1 MAAGSGREKTYMC
14 FDLKSFFA
22 SVECVE
28 RGLDP
33 FTTNLVVADPS
44 RGDRTICLAAT
55 PAIKALGAKSRGRV
69 YEIPKGVEYIMAPP
83 RMQLYID
90 YSARIYGIYL
100 RYAAKEDIHIYSID
114 EIFMDATAYMGARGM
129 TPLEFARAV
138 MRDVYAETGITAT
151 CGIGT
156 NLYLAKIALDVI
168 SKRSP
173 EFIGVLTEESYR
185 ELLWDHTPLT
195 DFWHINVGTVGRLA
209 HLGIRTM
216 REITQTDE
224 AILYK
229 TFGVDAQLL
238 IDHAWG
244 RESAGIADIK
254 NYVPQNNSI
263 STGQVLHCGYGVAG
277 ARLLMLEMAEVL
289 SLELVKLGVAAG
301 SISLSL
307 GYSFS
312 ADVKPAHGSMTLEKP
327 TSSTKKLMEYTGELY
342 DRVAARQADVFRLN
356 ICFGRLTRQ
365 EHMQYDIFSPA
376 EEQEREQRLQRA
388 VIDIKAK
395 YGKNGIFKGFN
406 LLEGAKTLE
415 RNAQIGGHKA

>member
-1 MAAGSGREKTYMC
+1 MAADGRGKKTYMC

-33 FTTNLVVADPS
+33 FTTNLIVADPS
-44 RGDRTICLAAT
+44 RGERTICLAAT
-55 PAIKALGAKSRGRV
+55 PAIKAQGVKSRGRV
-69 YEIPKGVEYIMAPP
+69 YEIPSGVEYIMAPP

-90 YSARIYGIYL
+90 YSARVYGVYL

-114 EIFMDATAYMGARGM
+114 EIFMDATSYMGARGM
-129 TPLEFARAV
+129 TPVEFARAV
-138 MRDVYAETGITAT
+138 MRDIYAETGLTAT

-156 NLYLAKIALDVI
+156 NLYLAKIALDII

-185 ELLWDHTPLT
+185 ETLWDHTPLT

-209 HLGIRTM
+209 RLGIRTM
-216 REITQTDE
+216 RELTQTDE

-244 RESAGIADIK
+244 RESADIADIK
-254 NYVPQNNSI
+254 SYAPRSSSL
-263 STGQVLHCGYGVAG
+263 STGQVLHCGYGVAA

-301 SISLSL
+301 SITLSL

-312 ADVKPAHGSMTLEKP
+312 ADVPPAHGSMTLEKP
-327 TSSTKKLMEYTGELY
+327 TSSTKKLMEYTGQLY
-342 DRVAARQADVFRLN
+342 DRIAARQTDVFRLN
-356 ICFGRLTRQ
+356 ICFGKLTRS
-365 EHMQYDIFSPA
+365 EHLQYDMFSPA
-376 EEQEREQRLQRA
+376 SAQERELRLQRA
-388 VIDIKAK
+388 VIDIKEK

-415 RNAQIGGHKA
+415 RNGQIGGHRA

>member
-1 MAAGSGREKTYMC
+1 M
-14 FDLKSFFA
+14 
-22 SVECVE
+22 
-28 RGLDP
+28 
-33 FTTNLVVADPS
+33 
-44 RGDRTICLAAT
+44 
-55 PAIKALGAKSRGRV
+55 
-69 YEIPKGVEYIMAPP
+69 
-83 RMQLYID
+83 
-90 YSARIYGIYL
+90 
-100 RYAAKEDIHIYSID
+100 
-114 EIFMDATAYMGARGM
+114 
-129 TPLEFARAV
+129 
-138 MRDVYAETGITAT
+138 
-151 CGIGT
+151 
-156 NLYLAKIALDVI
+156 
-168 SKRSP
+168 
-173 EFIGVLTEESYR
+173 LTEESYR
-185 ELLWDHTPLT
+185 ETLWDHTPLT

-216 REITQTDE
+216 REITQTDK
-224 AILYK
+224 ALLYK

-254 NYVPQNNSI
+254 NYVPQNNSL

-312 ADVKPAHGSMTLEKP
+312 AEVKPAHGSMTLEKP

>member
-69 YEIPKGVEYIMAPP
+69 YEIPEGVEYIMAPP

-114 EIFMDATAYMGARGM
+114 EVFMDATAYMGARGM

-224 AILYK
+224 ALLYK

-254 NYVPQNNSI
+254 NYVPQNNSL

-289 SLELVKLGVAAG
+289 SLAAG

-312 ADVKPAHGSMTLEKP
+312 AEVKPAHGSMTLEKP

>member
-1 MAAGSGREKTYMC
+1 MVEKKKVYAAI
-14 FDLKSFFA
+14 DLKSFFA

-69 YEIPKGVEYIMAPP
+69 YEIPKGVECIMAPP

-224 AILYK
+224 ALLYK

-254 NYVPQNNSI
+254 NYVPQNNSL

-312 ADVKPAHGSMTLEKP
+312 AEVKPAHGSMTLEKP

-365 EHMQYDIFSPA
+365 EHMQYDIFFPA

>member
-1 MAAGSGREKTYMC
+1 MAGSGREKTYMC

-69 YEIPKGVEYIMAPP
+69 YEIPEGVEYIMAPP

-114 EIFMDATAYMGARGM
+114 EVFMDATAYMGARGM

-224 AILYK
+224 ALLYK

-254 NYVPQNNSI
+254 NYVPQNNSL

-289 SLELVKLGVAAG
+289 SVAAG

-312 ADVKPAHGSMTLEKP
+312 AEVKPAHGSMTLEKP

>member
-28 RGLDP
+28 RGLDS

-114 EIFMDATAYMGARGM
+114 EVFMDATAYMGARGM

-229 TFGVDAQLL
+229 TFGLDAQLL

-254 NYVPQNNSI
+254 NYVPQNNSL

-312 ADVKPAHGSMTLEKP
+312 AEVKPAHGSMTLEKP

-365 EHMQYDIFSPA
+365 EHMQYDIFFPA

>member
-1 MAAGSGREKTYMC
+1 MWSDGMRQYIAI
-14 FDLKSFFA
+14 DLKSFYA

-28 RGLDP
+28 RGLDS

-114 EIFMDATAYMGARGM
+114 EVFMDATAYMGARGM

-224 AILYK
+224 ALLYK

-254 NYVPQNNSI
+254 NYVPQNNSL

-312 ADVKPAHGSMTLEKP
+312 AEVKPAHGSMTLEKP